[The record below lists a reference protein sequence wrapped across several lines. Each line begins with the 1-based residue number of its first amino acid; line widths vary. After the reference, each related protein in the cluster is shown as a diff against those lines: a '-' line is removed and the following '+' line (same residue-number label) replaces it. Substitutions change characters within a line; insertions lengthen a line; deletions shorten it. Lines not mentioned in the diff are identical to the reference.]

1 MDYTVNKDEINYRI
15 NMNGSFTFSDNQSIR
30 ELLAE
35 IKEANAEKYI
45 LNLDG
50 LSEIDSAGLGMLILI
65 NEATKEKN
73 TPFSISGA
81 NGQVSRML
89 EISKFSELMS
99 IS

>member
-1 MDYTVNKDEINYRI
+1 MDYTVNKDENNYRI
-15 NMNGSFTFSDNQSIR
+15 SMNGSFSFADNQPIR
-30 ELLAE
+30 GLLSE
-35 IKEANAEKYI
+35 IKEASAKNYI

-50 LSEIDSAGLGMLILI
+50 LSDIDSAGLGMLILI
-65 NEATKEKN
+65 NEAALEKN
-73 TPFSISGA
+73 AQFSISGA